1 MDDPAISSTRESEV
15 VCSGEGGRKI
25 PPCAIVIFGASGDLA
40 GRKLFPALFQLYTTG
55 SLPQSFI
62 IVGAG
67 RKKMD
72 SASFRTFVLDCL
84 ARQPLLDRSTLQK
97 FIEHF
102 FYQELLYDDQE
113 GYSRLAATL
122 ASLDRQNG
130 TGGNRIFYLAVPPE
144 IYPVIGKILGQ
155 AGLSREKENGKG
167 FSRIVVEKPFGRDLE
182 SAVALDEI
190 LHASFAEHQIFRID
204 HYLAKETVQNIL
216 MFRFANAI
224 FEPVWNR
231 SYVDYIGILAAEK
244 LGVEHRAG
252 YYEQSGVIRDMF
264 QNHMMQLLA
273 LTAMEPPSV
282 FFPDRVQDEKV
293 KVFRALKPFTE
304 SSPEENLILGQYAA
318 GKIDGSPVS
327 AYRDEEGVAPGTLTP
342 TFAMLRLFID
352 NWRWHGVPFY
362 IASGK
367 RMAEK
372 ITRIVIQF
380 KEVPNSIF
388 RYLLGESIHANRLVL
403 SIYPQ
408 EEIHLTFQAKVPGTR
423 ICMQT
428 VTMQFAYG
436 WKMPVLDAYAKVLV
450 DCIEGDHMLFWRR
463 DGVEQTWSFLDPVL
477 VGCEDCS
484 AREELLHP
492 YTAGSWGPAES
503 MAWMRKI
510 GGK

>member
-1 MDDPAISSTRESEV
+1 MDDPVVSGTEESEA
-15 VCSGEGGRKI
+15 VCAGNGGRII

-55 SLPQSFI
+55 SLPQSFT

-72 SASFRTFVLDCL
+72 AASFRAFVFGSLNQ
-84 ARQPLLDRSTLQK
+84 QPSLDRSVRQE

-102 FYQELLYDDQE
+102 FYQELLYDEQE
-113 GYSRLAATL
+113 GYARLAANL

-144 IYPVIGKILGQ
+144 TYPVIGKMLGQ
-155 AGLSREKENGKG
+155 VGLSRENENGNG
-167 FSRIVVEKPFGRDLE
+167 FCRIVVEKPFGRDLE

-204 HYLAKETVQNIL
+204 HYLAKEKVQNIL

-224 FEPVWNR
+224 FEPIWNR
-231 SYVDYIGILAAEK
+231 SYIDYIGIIAAEK

-282 FFPDRVQDEKV
+282 FSPDRVQDEKV
-293 KVFRALKPFTE
+293 KVFRALKPFAE
-304 SSPEENLILGQYAA
+304 SGPEENLILGQYGA
-318 GKIDGSPVS
+318 GQIDGSAVP
-327 AYRDEEGVAPGTLTP
+327 AYREEEGVAPGSLTP

-352 NWRWHGVPFY
+352 NWRWQGVPFY
-362 IASGK
+362 VASGK
-367 RMAEK
+367 RLAEK

-388 RYLLGESIHANRLVL
+388 RYLLGESFQANRLVL

-408 EEIHLTFQAKVPGTR
+408 EEIHLTFQAKVPGAR

-436 WKMPVLDAYAKVLV
+436 WKKPALDAYAKVLV

-477 VGCEDCS
+477 VGCENCS
-484 AREELLHP
+484 ARMELLHP
-492 YTAGSWGPAES
+492 YASGSWGPAES
-503 MAWMRKI
+503 MAWMERI
-510 GGK
+510 RGE